1 MLKKTLL
8 ACIALAIFLSCYIL
22 DKYKVDPEFQ
32 KVFRF
37 SEVPCLAYLIYYWIV
52 LRRQLWGPKALLRTQ
67 LLRTYLLLVGAVGF
81 AFVIGGLLITSFA
94 VSQIVAKGSPADKS
108 GDWTGLWMGVFG
120 TGLGICAIVVGI
132 IFGRRKKGSD

>member
-8 ACIALAIFLSCYIL
+8 ACIALAIFLSCYLL

-37 SEVPCLAYLIYYWIV
+37 SEIPCLAYLIYYWIV
-52 LRRQLWGPKALLRTQ
+52 LRRQFWGPKALLRTQ
-67 LLRTYLLLVGAVGF
+67 LLRTYLFLVGAVGF

-94 VSQIVAKGSPADKS
+94 VSRIIKESPVDKS

-120 TGLGICAIVVGI
+120 IGLGISVI
-132 IFGRRKKGSD
+132 IFSTIFSRRK